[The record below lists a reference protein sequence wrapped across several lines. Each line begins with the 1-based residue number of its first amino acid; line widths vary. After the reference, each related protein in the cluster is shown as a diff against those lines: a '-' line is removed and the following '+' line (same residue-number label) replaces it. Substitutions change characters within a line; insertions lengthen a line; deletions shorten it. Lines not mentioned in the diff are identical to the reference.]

1 MKVKL
6 NNIVDDIFLKTA
18 EKTKRECERERESE
32 IERRQMVNMI
42 CTTKTGET

>member
-18 EKTKRECERERESE
+18 EKAERECVRESE
-32 IERRQMVNMI
+32 RERRQMVNMI

>member
-6 NNIVDDIFLKTA
+6 NIADDIFLKTA
-18 EKTKRECERERESE
+18 EKAERECERES
-32 IERRQMVNMI
+32 ERRQMVNMI